1 MFYKLKQYEFYRS
14 GWSQSSY
21 FCNSN
26 IFIRITLYGK
36 IGYTFPKVIHL
47 KSNTLRLI
55 SKSQFQ
61 LSFFNVFQMLL
72 QTWNIGSIL
81 VVIKRIRYI
90 IIRYKRITW
99 SHTMCCWTNCC
110 LISEVLSCLP
120 TLLVY
125 VNNIYS
131 FNKNNNRVRLKDKK
145 KTLKNGNLTGDLWLQ
160 ISRQKIEK
168 Y

>member
-1 MFYKLKQYEFYRS
+1 
-14 GWSQSSY
+14 
-21 FCNSN
+21 
-26 IFIRITLYGK
+26 
-36 IGYTFPKVIHL
+36 
-47 KSNTLRLI
+47 
-55 SKSQFQ
+55 
-61 LSFFNVFQMLL
+61 
-72 QTWNIGSIL
+72 
-81 VVIKRIRYI
+81 
-90 IIRYKRITW
+90 
-99 SHTMCCWTNCC
+99 MCCWTNCC